1 MVNGTSFPVF
11 PSLIAFARSVSVFC
25 SSLEPK
31 EKIKETRGN
40 GHSSVLPIFAFS
52 RRRWH
57 FFSYSLTLSLYVLIC
72 LFIYNFIAL
81 SLCLF
86 YIKFKKLA
94 IFLAVADEETT
105 ETQQSYE
112 ERRHEFPGM
121 VNLAALDD
129 HCTVHLDGFT
139 KLGLVCLCK
148 FYRWGHFL
156 FLLLGWKL
164 KCKSTHMGL
173 IIELIFY
180 RVLRKYVRWIAV
192 VELTISKMV
201 AQLL

>member
-1 MVNGTSFPVF
+1 MD
-11 PSLIAFARSVSVFC
+11 IALFSP
-25 SSLEPK
+25 SSLFPDDDDASSR
-31 EKIKETRGN
+31 T
-40 GHSSVLPIFAFS
+40 HSLALCSC
-52 RRRWH
+52 
-57 FFSYSLTLSLYVLIC
+57 FF
-72 LFIYNFIAL
+72 FFFFFFNNFIAL

-94 IFLAVADEETT
+94 VFLADEETT

-121 VNLAALDD
+121 VNLVALDY
-129 HCTVHLDGFT
+129 HSTVHLDGFA

-148 FYRWGHFL
+148 FYQWGHFL
-156 FLLLGWKL
+156 FLLLVWKL

-180 RVLRKYVRWIAV
+180 WVLRKYVRWITV
-192 VELTISKMV
+192 DLTIFKMV